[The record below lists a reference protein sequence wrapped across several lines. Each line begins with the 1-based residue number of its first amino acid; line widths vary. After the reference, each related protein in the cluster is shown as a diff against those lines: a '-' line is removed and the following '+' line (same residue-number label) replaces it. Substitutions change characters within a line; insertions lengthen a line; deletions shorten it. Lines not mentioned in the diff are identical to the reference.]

1 MKTSTSR
8 SSSVKHLTGNNDGK
22 TLGTLGTK
30 KTGRARRRPRTSTGE
45 KAALAHFTGRSFD
58 LKREGNAQEEK
69 STKHKRPQ
77 AA

>member
-8 SSSVKHLTGNNDGK
+8 NSSVKHLTGNDDGK
-22 TLGTLGTK
+22 TLGTK
-30 KTGRARRRPRTSTGE
+30 NPDHARRRPRTSTGE

-58 LKREGNAQEEK
+58 LKREEDVQEEK
-69 STKHKRPQ
+69 STKQKRPQ

>member
-8 SSSVKHLTGNNDGK
+8 DSSVKHVTGNNDGK
-22 TLGTLGTK
+22 TNNPD
-30 KTGRARRRPRTSTGE
+30 RARRRPRTSTGE

>member
-22 TLGTLGTK
+22 TNNLD
-30 KTGRARRRPRTSTGE
+30 RARRRPRTSTGE
-45 KAALAHFTGRSFD
+45 KAAIAHFTGRSFD
-58 LKREGNAQEEK
+58 LKRERDAQEEK
-69 STKHKRPQ
+69 ATKHKRPQ

>member
-30 KTGRARRRPRTSTGE
+30 NLGRARRRPRTSTGE
-45 KAALAHFTGRSFD
+45 KAAITHFTGRAFD
-58 LKREGNAQEEK
+58 LKAERDAQEEK
-69 STKHKRPQ
+69 ATKQKRPQ

>member
-22 TLGTLGTK
+22 TFWTK
-30 KTGRARRRPRTSTGE
+30 NLGRARRRPRTSTGE

-58 LKREGNAQEEK
+58 LKCEEDVQEEK
-69 STKHKRPQ
+69 STKQKRPQ

>member
-8 SSSVKHLTGNNDGK
+8 DSIVKHLTGNNDGK
-22 TLGTLGTK
+22 TNNLD
-30 KTGRARRRPRTSTGE
+30 RARRRLRTSTGE

-58 LKREGNAQEEK
+58 LKAEGDVQEQK
-69 STKHKRPQ
+69 STKQKRRQ